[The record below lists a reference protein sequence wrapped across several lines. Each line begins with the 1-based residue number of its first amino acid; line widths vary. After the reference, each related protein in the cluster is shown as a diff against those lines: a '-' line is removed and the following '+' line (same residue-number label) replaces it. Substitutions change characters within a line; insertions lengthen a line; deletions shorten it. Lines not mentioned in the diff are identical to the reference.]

1 MSGERGRHPR
11 RPRPL
16 TRRPLSKSEHA
27 SRRPSTPLAAF
38 SSSTHATGAPSSCGL
53 ASDAEW
59 LGDLRTPF
67 VQRSP
72 IYSRE
77 ETVAYEPP
85 THYAYR
91 ILSGQPV
98 KAYRADVDL
107 TPVDAGTRIRW
118 SFRVEPKVPGTGAFM
133 RFYLGRIVAGLARRL
148 AAYAEKQQ

>member
-1 MSGERGRHPR
+1 MAEYSF
-11 RPRPL
+11 
-16 TRRPLSKSEHA
+16 
-27 SRRPSTPLAAF
+27 STEATSSVGPDVVFAILAD
-38 SSSTHATGAPSSCGL
+38 ATGWKDWAGPFIRESFWEREGTPAPGGVG
-53 ASDAEW
+53 AIKR
-59 LGDLRTPF
+59 LGGKP
-67 VQRSP
+67 V
-72 IYSRE
+72 YSRE

-118 SFRVEPKVPGTGAFM
+118 SFRVEPKIPGTGAFM

>member
-1 MSGERGRHPR
+1 MAEYSF
-11 RPRPL
+11 
-16 TRRPLSKSEHA
+16 
-27 SRRPSTPLAAF
+27 STEATSSVGPDVVFAILAD
-38 SSSTHATGAPSSCGL
+38 ATGWKDWAGPFIRESFWEREGTPAPGGVG
-53 ASDAEW
+53 AIKR
-59 LGDLRTPF
+59 LGGKP
-67 VQRSP
+67 V
-72 IYSRE
+72 YSRE
-77 ETVAYEPP
+77 ETVAYDPP

-118 SFRVEPKVPGTGAFM
+118 SFRVEPRVPGTGAFM

>member
-1 MSGERGRHPR
+1 MSEY
-11 RPRPL
+11 
-16 TRRPLSKSEHA
+16 SFSAEAMSAA
-27 SRRPSTPLAAF
+27 SPDALFAMLAD
-38 SSSTHATGAPSSCGL
+38 ATGWKQWAGWFVRESFWEREGTPAPGGVG
-53 ASDAEW
+53 AIKR
-59 LGDLRTPF
+59 LGGKP
-67 VQRSP
+67 V
-72 IYSRE
+72 YSRE

-107 TPVDAGTRIRW
+107 TPVDTGTRIRW